1 MPPHPRHCPLP
12 DAQPAL
18 RALLPQGLRS
28 PARNT
33 HAREAIRGW
42 EAGGPQGSP
51 GEAPAPSRA
60 DTQRRE
66 PPWRTETPAAQPPRP
81 GPPGR
86 SAAAFVPGTLPLPF
100 WGSGRGG
107 ERTPGTPRLRAGSG
121 SPTPPISRN
130 LHKRETQKCSKFACG
145 RRCATPPP
153 APAWG
158 AAAGSRR
165 GEGGDLGKEG
175 GGGRARK
182 VKRGGGGR
190 EQRGGPRLP
199 TRVPGPER
207 KPRARISDP
216 GPGDAAFSAFPPRA
230 PFPFPHLDA
239 SRLPQPPLARYG
251 LSRGPALAGTLPLLA
266 RELGCPVAQPT
277 PLLRGLERA
286 SPGQG
291 WAEGGM
297 RRAPASGGGGQRGP
311 RDRPQTSPY

>member
-1 MPPHPRHCPLP
+1 MHRRGEPAPPHPRHCPLP

-42 EAGGPQGSP
+42 EAEGPQGSP
-51 GEAPAPSRA
+51 GEP
-60 DTQRRE
+60 
-66 PPWRTETPAAQPPRP
+66 QP
-81 GPPGR
+81 PPGR
-86 SAAAFVPGTLPLPF
+86 TRSARRP
-100 WGSGRGG
+100 
-107 ERTPGTPRLRAGSG
+107 PRLSHGGFCSRDPSSPFLGKRPRGRADARDAQASG
-121 SPTPPISRN
+121 WLWVSDPSH
-130 LHKRETQKCSKFACG
+130 LSQLTQKGDAEMLKVCLRKALRDPGQGG
-145 RRCATPPP
+145 RRGQRTR
-153 APAWG
+153 G
-158 AAAGSRR
+158 RR
-165 GEGGDLGKEG
+165 GFGQGRERGARKEG
-175 GGGRARK
+175 ETGRR
-182 VKRGGGGR
+182 RQR
-190 EQRGGPRLP
+190 EAGGPRLP

-216 GPGDAAFSAFPPRA
+216 GPGDAAFWAFPPRA

-251 LSRGPALAGTLPLLA
+251 LSRGPALAWTLPLLA
-266 RELGCPVAQPT
+266 REPGCPVAQPT

-311 RDRPQTSPY
+311 RDRPQTCPY